1 MRIRNRFC
9 SVVRWRSNYVTSYW
23 HCAVVL
29 QFYSPVQAI
38 HVQKVIKLRYEVLK
52 AVSITC
58 QPHPP
63 FLAAT
68 ELATRSRVQMPAHK
82 KTKKFKNFP
91 LNIYGLERFHMV
103 RFFYND
109 VRDARAV

>member
-1 MRIRNRFC
+1 MRIRKRDFFSSVSLGAKSCHKLPALRAC
-9 SVVRWRSNYVTSYW
+9 SVL
-23 HCAVVL
+23 H
-29 QFYSPVQAI
+29 FI
-38 HVQKVIKLRYEVLK
+38 HLCKVYVQKVIKLRYEVLK

-82 KTKKFKNFP
+82 NEQIVRILYHLF
-91 LNIYGLERFHMV
+91 MV
-103 RFFYND
+103 LSVYICLVFL
-109 VRDARAV
+109 